1 MIRKITDRLYQG
13 SFDYALEEIKEKGIT
28 AIVNVCNQERFTEVQ
43 TLQGIKYF
51 HIPLVD
57 CSPIPSWL
65 IDFIKEL
72 MKTDIVFVHCC
83 AGAHRSAVI
92 AYFASGLDFE
102 KARDLM
108 PGLNDSECV
117 INSKIVAFSKTAA
130 KKVIDEISNI
140 PKKVKHPLLYSV
152 AKKIYNMLHG

>member
-13 SFDYALEEIKEKGIT
+13 SFNYTLDEIKEKGIT
-28 AIVNVCNQERFTEVQ
+28 AIVNVCDQERFTEVI

-57 CSPIPSWL
+57 CSNIPSWI

-83 AGAHRSAVI
+83 AGAHRSTVI
-92 AYFASGLDFE
+92 SYFASGLDFE

-108 PGLNDSECV
+108 PGLNDSEC
-117 INSKIVAFSKTAA
+117 INNMNIVSFDENLG
-130 KKVIDEISNI
+130 KKLVGEI
-140 PKKVKHPLLYSV
+140 PKIPQKVKHPLLYSV